1 MDSQRDEYHRTVYS
15 ILDMTGQVGGVFEIL
30 TLFFGFIVSG
40 YNKRMLLYSLAEN
53 IYYTQTNLSP
63 KSDVNIENDSVTCKK
78 SNKIVPKQKEDYK
91 NQTLST
97 SLNKSVVESHIGVSE
112 DRDYTS
118 NTINNPRSKDLTS
131 LSDRIKTW
139 RNYKIT

>member
-53 IYYTQTNLSP
+53 IYYTQTNLTP
-63 KSDVNIENDSVTCKK
+63 KSDVNIENDSGACKK